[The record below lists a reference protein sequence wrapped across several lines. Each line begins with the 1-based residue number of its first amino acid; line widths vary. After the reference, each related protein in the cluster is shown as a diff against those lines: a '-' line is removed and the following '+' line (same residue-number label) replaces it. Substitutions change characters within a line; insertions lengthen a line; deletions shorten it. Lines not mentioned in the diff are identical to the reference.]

1 MFGKRFDGKTAQS
14 LGLVD
19 KLASADNLLQEARNT
34 IQSALGKSQV
44 STEFLKS
51 VKEDIYMEQSYEE
64 RKNKSS
70 L

>member
-51 VKEDIYMEQSYEE
+51 VKEDIYMEQCCEE
-64 RKNKSS
+64 QKYKSS

>member
-34 IQSALGKSQV
+34 IQSALGKRQV

-51 VKEDIYMEQSYEE
+51 VKEDMYMVQSYEE
-64 RKNKSS
+64 QKCKSS

>member
-19 KLASADNLLQEARNT
+19 KLASAENLLQEARNA

-51 VKEDIYMEQSYEE
+51 VKEDIYLEQSYEE
-64 RKNKSS
+64 QKYKSS

>member
-34 IQSALGKSQV
+34 IQSALGKSQF
-44 STEFLKS
+44 STEFLKN

-64 RKNKSS
+64 QRYKSS

>member
-19 KLASADNLLQEARNT
+19 KLASAENLLQEARNT

-51 VKEDIYMEQSYEE
+51 VKEDIYMEQCFEE
-64 RKNKSS
+64 QKYKSS